1 MKSVLAKF
9 VSVFLTLFIA
19 GCSVVGH
26 NGVASAPYT
35 LLKSDDSEKIEVR
48 NYASM
53 VWVSTSMS
61 QGSGSSAFRKLFAYI
76 GGENEGATEITMT
89 APVIMSDKESS
100 GKGTKIAMT
109 APVFM
114 DDNALAANGNAVMSF
129 VMPNDFTLQTTPK
142 PTNTDVVVSE
152 VKNYKVAVIEF
163 SGRLSDSNIKKY
175 TERLTNWIDTHGY
188 TAISTAIKA
197 GYNGPFTIPMFRKN
211 ELLIEIK

>member
-1 MKSVLAKF
+1 MTSVSTKF
-9 VSVFLTLFIA
+9 ASVFLAIFMG
-19 GCSVVGH
+19 GCSVVGE

-35 LLKSDDSEKIEVR
+35 LLESDDSQKIQVR

-61 QGSGSSAFRKLFAYI
+61 EDSGNSAFRKLFAYI
-76 GGENEGATEITMT
+76 GGENEGAAEIAMT
-89 APVIMSDKESS
+89 APVIMDDNKMLK
-100 GKGTKIAMT
+100 KGTEIPMT

-114 DDNALAANGNAVMSF
+114 NDSAPENTGGVMSF

-142 PTNTDVVVSE
+142 PTNEDVKVSE

-163 SGRLSDSNIKKY
+163 SGTLSDNNVQKY
-175 TERLTNWIDTHGY
+175 TQRLTNWIDAHGY
-188 TAISTAIKA
+188 TATSQAIKA

-211 ELLIEIK
+211 EVLIEVK